1 MKKTLYKMKPK
12 GKSMIANVTTQN
24 ELAKRVGISEYY
36 MNEIINNNSRRNGI
50 SKSLAYFICKAI
62 DEDLEIEDL
71 FDISNK

>member
-1 MKKTLYKMKPK
+1 MQKILYKMKPK
-12 GKSMIANVTTQN
+12 AKYIIANVTTQSK
-24 ELAKRVGISEYY
+24 LAEKVGISENY